1 MPARA
6 AVLASPLM
14 EPPSSERAAARVD
27 ASAAPPPSPC
37 NRNVVALG
45 LTSLFTDASTEMIVP
60 VLPFFITVTLGAP
73 VAVLGIIEGAAESA
87 ASLLRLGSGWLSD
100 HSGRRKPF
108 LVFGY
113 GLSTAAKAAFA
124 FAASWPALMGLRLA
138 DRLGKGL
145 RNPPRDAL
153 IADSVLPGQRGRAFG
168 LHRALDTLGAAIGPL
183 VAFAMLAVWPGDYRR
198 IFAATLIPGALS
210 LIALIWFVRSVRRVP
225 AASRP
230 LAATVRELG
239 SPFRRFVI
247 ADTVF
252 QLGNS
257 SMAFV
262 LLRARAGG
270 MLEGFLPLAYVLYNV
285 VSASLSL
292 PLGALS
298 DRIGRRQLILAG
310 YGLFAGVYALLAY
323 SGSPAFVVT
332 ALALLGVHAALL
344 AGAQRSLIA
353 DMVPA
358 ERRAT
363 AYGVHHTAVGL
374 ALLPAS
380 ALAGWLWDVR
390 GPRVA
395 FATDAALAGVAAL
408 LFVLLLPARRE
419 RQDRRHDATA

>member
-1 MPARA
+1 MQ
-6 AVLASPLM
+6 
-14 EPPSSERAAARVD
+14 PPSSERTETPGVATTG
-27 ASAAPPPSPC
+27 PPPSPY

-45 LTSLFTDASTEMIVP
+45 LTSLFTDVGTEMIVP
-60 VLPFFITVTLGAP
+60 VLPLFITVSLGAP

-113 GLSTAAKAAFA
+113 GLSTVAKGMFA
-124 FAASWPALMGLRLA
+124 FPASWPALMGLRLA

-153 IADSVLPGQRGRAFG
+153 IADSVLPDQRGRAFG

-183 VAFAMLAVWPGDYRR
+183 VAFAMLAAWPGDYRR
-198 IFAATLIPGALS
+198 IFAASVIPGALS
-210 LIALIWFVRSVRRVP
+210 LITLVWFVRSVRHVP
-225 AASRP
+225 TQGRP
-230 LAATVRELG
+230 LAATLRGLG

-262 LLRARAGG
+262 LLRAKSGG
-270 MLEGFLPLAYVLYNV
+270 MLDGFLPLAYVLYNV
-285 VSASLSL
+285 VAAALAL

-298 DRIGRRQLILAG
+298 DRIGRRRLILAG
-310 YGLFAGVYALLAY
+310 YALFAGVYALLAY

-332 ALALLGVHAALL
+332 ALALLGVHAGLL
-344 AGAQRSLIA
+344 SGAQRSLIA
-353 DMVPA
+353 DLVPA
-358 ERRAT
+358 DRRAT

-390 GPRVA
+390 GPRMA
-395 FATDAALAGVAAL
+395 FVTDAVLAGLAAL

-419 RQDRRHDATA
+419 RQDRRHDATG